1 MPDSARKGFS
11 MSSLIDRILGR
22 HATKGSGATA
32 KQRLQLVL
40 VTDRSNLSPEKL
52 QQMKDEII
60 AVISKYVNISPD
72 KVAINLEQRER
83 DNWLVADIPL
93 LRELAPEPNTA
104 DD

>member
-1 MPDSARKGFS
+1 
-11 MSSLIDRILGR
+11 MSSLWDRLLGR
-22 HATKGSGATA
+22 RAKGSGATA

-60 AVISKYVNISPD
+60 AVISKYVNIAPE

-104 DD
+104 DDA